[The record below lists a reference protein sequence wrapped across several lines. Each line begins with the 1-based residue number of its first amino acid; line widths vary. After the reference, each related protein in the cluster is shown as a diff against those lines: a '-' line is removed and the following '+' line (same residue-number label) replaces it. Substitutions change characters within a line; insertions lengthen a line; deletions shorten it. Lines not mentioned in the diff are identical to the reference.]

1 MIDLNKLITTLAIK
15 FAHRSSEKHY
25 IEDKPKFGLPNYTVA
40 SAYKQEQIE
49 RIITRPNT
57 LISNEDHLIID
68 NEFRKYYFVQ
78 RIPDY
83 LNPNTFAEMLSLE
96 DVDVEIAY
104 KLFPRTAYDKAIEI
118 KENLKILGAQLMEAT
133 SENYHTKSIQKLM
146 GIQEDALAKLEAGNE
161 NPFKERIFI
170 IVKAD
175 SKKKLDF
182 SSDYLEKFLKGK
194 NIIIQSLDKIQIE
207 SYMETL
213 PIGSDNR
220 IIPGREILSEQ
231 IEQRYMLV
239 KPQVI
244 VDKDSMIWG
253 YDQNNLPFF
262 FNQWQEC
269 PAPHWMLTGMT
280 GQGKSVFAKNIF
292 TNQCLLMIDEK
303 GNFNGGYIIIDPNQE
318 YEDVIKLTNG
328 VYVKLTPDSNVKIN
342 ILDCLN
348 LTRGEKTSQLEYV
361 FPLLFGA
368 EKADSW
374 TENMWTVIRK
384 ALDKCYDAKGIPYD
398 YHFEIHGKKD
408 MPTLNDLYF
417 QIKEDQ
423 GVMKPGSTLRQAFDS
438 VINKLSKYV
447 NVDGEH
453 GQFAFMS
460 EPTRNVDFLSLD
472 RLGFSVQNVE
482 RSIKSAYNWL
492 MLDTLWKQMEK
503 NRKKILDKNQL
514 TMFQFIIDELH
525 LFAGY
530 KNVMEMLN
538 QITAVARKYNVSMGF
553 ITQRISTYKEG
564 SGDGEGSSIL
574 ANTHTKIFLA
584 QDDIEAKVV
593 GRMYNLDS
601 ETIDRLQTLGL
612 GQYFI
617 MIRTKK
623 SKISRFLT
631 NRVFAKGLELFETNP
646 AKILM
651 NRKRQEKEKQKI
663 SQKFIENGKEG
674 LKLHFN
680 NSRAYEIYLKLGAIQ
695 NKSEKELKQYLEYDI
710 KYKEFGLKALSPSEL
725 VSYEFYKY
733 RDQLDKEV
741 EQDIKPVQKEVTAV
755 DITQNPQM
763 YYIIDQLGETAIEK
777 LEKLGYMHFLY
788 RLSQNSSI
796 HYLTKIES
804 HKHMTE
810 ITKEDAKNYS
820 SSKNAALLKP
830 EVKYAID
837 HHLMQVHAHSILAQY
852 IEHDK
857 IKMYESVEAD
867 IEFPGFDGNI
877 YAIEAET
884 GSQLHSLDRLQTKVE
899 HNDKKYSNRW
909 VIYVPK
915 AELIPKYSEAWT
927 KCSNISPEEA
937 RSRIFYRTTIKEY
950 LENVLVR
957 GVHNDS
963 KEEN

>member
-15 FAHRSSEKHY
+15 FAHRSAEKHY
-25 IEDKPKFGLPNYTVA
+25 VEDKPKFGLPNYTVA

-49 RIITRPNT
+49 RIITRPNS
-57 LISNEDHLIID
+57 LISNEDHLVID

-83 LNPNTFAEMLSLE
+83 LNPNTFAEMLSLD
-96 DVDVEIAY
+96 DVDVEVAY
-104 KLFPRTAYDKAIEI
+104 KLFPRTSYDKAIEI
-118 KENLKILGAQLMEAT
+118 KENLKILGSQLMEAT
-133 SENYHTKSIQKLM
+133 SENYHTKAIQKLM

-175 SKKKLDF
+175 TKKRLDF
-182 SSDYLEKFLKGK
+182 SCDYLEKFLKGK
-194 NIIIQSLDKIQIE
+194 NIIIQSLDKVQIE

-244 VDKDSMIWG
+244 VDKNSMIWG

-262 FNQWQEC
+262 FNQWEEC

-280 GQGKSVFAKNIF
+280 GQGKSVFAKTIF

-318 YEDVIKLTNG
+318 YEDVIRLTNG
-328 VYVKLTPDSNVKIN
+328 VYVRLTPDSNVKIN

-368 EKADSW
+368 EKSDSW

-384 ALDKCYDAKGIPYD
+384 ALDKCYDAKGIPYN
-398 YHFEIHGKKD
+398 YHFEVHGQKE
-408 MPTLNDLYF
+408 MPTLNDLYL
-417 QIKEDQ
+417 QIKIDQ
-423 GVMKPGSTLRQAFDS
+423 AAMERGSTLRQAFDS
-438 VINKLSKYV
+438 VVNKLSKYV

-453 GQFAFMS
+453 GQFSFMS

-530 KNVMEMLN
+530 KNVMDMLN

-584 QDDIEAKVV
+584 QDDIEAKII
-593 GRMYNLDS
+593 GRMYNLDP

-623 SKISRFLT
+623 SKISRFLN
-631 NRVFAKGLELFETNP
+631 NRVFSKGLELFETNP
-646 AKILM
+646 QKILI

-663 SQKFIENGKEG
+663 AEKYAENGKAG
-674 LKLHFN
+674 LILYFN
-680 NSRAYEIYLKLGAIQ
+680 NSRAYEIYKKFEAMK
-695 NKSEKELKQYLEYDI
+695 NKSEKEITQFKEYDN
-710 KYKEFGLKALSPSEL
+710 KYHEYGLKSLSPSEL

-733 RDQLDKEV
+733 KEKLDLEF
-741 EQDIKPVQKEVTAV
+741 EQIIKPVNKEVSTI
-755 DITQNPQM
+755 DIIDNPQM
-763 YYIIDQLGETAIEK
+763 YYIIDQLGESQIQK
-777 LEKLGYMHFLY
+777 LEALGYMSFLY
-788 RLSQNSSI
+788 RLTQNSSI

-804 HKHMTE
+804 HKHMTQ
-810 ITKEDAKNYS
+810 ITKEDARNYS

-830 EVKYAID
+830 EVKHAID

-852 IEHDK
+852 IEPNN
-857 IKMYESVEAD
+857 IKMFESVEAD
-867 IEFPGFDGNI
+867 IEFPGFDGQT

-884 GSQLHSLDRLQTKVE
+884 GSQLHSPERLQTKVE
-899 HNDKKYSNRW
+899 HNDKKYGKRW
-909 VIYVPK
+909 VIYLPK
-915 AELIPKYSEAWT
+915 AELVPRYVEAWT
-927 KCSNISPEEA
+927 KCSNISSEEA
-937 RSRIFYRTTIKEY
+937 KSRIFYRTTIKEY
-950 LENVLVR
+950 LENILVR
-957 GVHNDS
+957 GTENG